1 MTVST
6 IFDICKPRADV
17 LAGTISESDF
27 AADLAQVLRG
37 DAPDEYKDPK
47 RFFANTYPLHPEL
60 IATLT
65 DKISTLGNFQRV
77 RGMLRLLARAV
88 AHLWVAKPNDA
99 FAIHLHHLDIGQEPI
114 RQEIITRLGQHQL
127 VPAIKSEVAAH
138 AGESP
143 ALAQEIDL
151 QHYKGMP
158 PYGSYVARCVLFH
171 TLAFNDML
179 RGLTVEELR
188 YSIMSPGTDIS
199 FIDDARKRFVT
210 DSAYLDDR
218 PNVPLRFL
226 AEANLTQ
233 MIRRQEQQVDPAEMR
248 AQLNDRIRD
257 IFGGG
262 TLNLIP
268 FAAGSHDV
276 PDDAGEGRPSLVLI
290 SYDAASV
297 SPDAVTVP
305 ELVAK
310 TFLHKGSGTDWR
322 HNRNNLAFVVA
333 EANSI
338 ANMKAKMTRRLAL
351 ESLRTPERLRE
362 LAEYQQNKL
371 GEQYEKS
378 SHELA
383 LAIQQTYRHVF
394 YPSRNRIEGAEV
406 DLAHT
411 VVDVQTASNRPGD
424 GQKQMVTQLQNV
436 NKLRVSSDQP
446 DSPTYVR
453 DRTPL
458 KKGQIT
464 TAKLRAEFREDPTL
478 PMLVGDDI
486 FVRGIRVGIEQGEY
500 IYKSGSL
507 LLGKGDPYAD
517 VKIDEQSMVFTA
529 AYAREHKIWPRP
541 APEPE
546 SRPDHKADGS
556 VDPLYPTKQPVDT
569 AVHMLT
575 TFIADDVLRAAL
587 TRVVEDALK
596 AQMKSFS
603 KLLIRPFDSQDALK
617 LLSVVNAVSN
627 AAKSVQLSADFETN
641 DKSVI
646 SVNFQ
651 GSVNEALPLKDY
663 LDPQLRAAADKN
675 LSCTYEL
682 AFDPPFALAG
692 DQPQKLIERLTRI
705 VSTSAEVT
713 AYGNKN

>member
-1 MTVST
+1 M
-6 IFDICKPRADV
+6 
-17 LAGTISESDF
+17 
-27 AADLAQVLRG
+27 
-37 DAPDEYKDPK
+37 
-47 RFFANTYPLHPEL
+47 
-60 IATLT
+60 
-65 DKISTLGNFQRV
+65 
-77 RGMLRLLARAV
+77 
-88 AHLWVAKPNDA
+88 
-99 FAIHLHHLDIGQEPI
+99 
-114 RQEIITRLGQHQL
+114 
-127 VPAIKSEVAAH
+127 
-138 AGESP
+138 
-143 ALAQEIDL
+143 
-151 QHYKGMP
+151 
-158 PYGSYVARCVLFH
+158 
-171 TLAFNDML
+171 
-179 RGLTVEELR
+179 
-188 YSIMSPGTDIS
+188 
-199 FIDDARKRFVT
+199 
-210 DSAYLDDR
+210 
-218 PNVPLRFL
+218 
-226 AEANLTQ
+226 
-233 MIRRQEQQVDPAEMR
+233 
-248 AQLNDRIRD
+248 
-257 IFGGG
+257 
-262 TLNLIP
+262 
-268 FAAGSHDV
+268 
-276 PDDAGEGRPSLVLI
+276 
-290 SYDAASV
+290 
-297 SPDAVTVP
+297 
-305 ELVAK
+305 
-310 TFLHKGSGTDWR
+310 
-322 HNRNNLAFVVA
+322 
-333 EANSI
+333 
-338 ANMKAKMTRRLAL
+338 
-351 ESLRTPERLRE
+351 RE

-371 GEQYEKS
+371 GELYEKS

-424 GQKQMVTQLQNV
+424 GQKQVVTQLQNI
-436 NKLRVSSDQP
+436 NKLRLSSDQP

-464 TAKLRAEFREDPTL
+464 TAKLRSEFREDPTL

-541 APEPE
+541 APEPA
-546 SRPDHKADGS
+546 SRPGDKPDVSAGQ
-556 VDPLYPTKQPVDT
+556 LYPSQRPADT
-569 AVHMLT
+569 AAHMLS

-596 AQMKSFS
+596 AQMRTFS
-603 KLLIRPFDSQDALK
+603 RLIIRPFDSQDALK

-627 AAKSVQLSADFETN
+627 AAKSVQLSADFETT

-651 GSVNEALPLKDY
+651 GSLNEALPLKDY
-663 LDPQLRAAADKN
+663 LEPQLRAATEKN

-692 DQPQKLIERLTRI
+692 DQPQKLIERLARI
-705 VSTSAEVT
+705 VSTSAEVM